1 MIGRIKSF
9 FKQQSSANND
19 TSQKDV
25 VPLAVCALMM
35 EMAHADGEFSDEELD
50 HIIDVMKSEFSVAEK
65 EMDEL
70 IALADEER
78 KEAIDLWQFSRQI
91 RDNCSRDEQNKIL
104 TLLWKIVYADGNL
117 DMHEDYLMHKLAN
130 VFDLT
135 HKELI
140 GAKMEAKEQVKM

>member
-9 FKQQSSANND
+9 FKQQSSTNND
-19 TSQKDV
+19 PSQKDV

-50 HIIDVMKSEFSVAEK
+50 HIIDVMKSEFSVPEK

>member
-9 FKQQSSANND
+9 FKQQSSTNNV

-35 EMAHADGEFSDEELD
+35 EMAHADGEFSDEELG
-50 HIIDVMKSEFSVAEK
+50 HIVDILKDEYHISAK
-65 EMDEL
+65 EMDDL

-91 RDNCSRDEQNKIL
+91 RDNCSREEQRKIL
-104 TLLWKIVYADGNL
+104 TLLWKVVYADGHL
-117 DMHEDYLMHKLAN
+117 DKHEDYLMHKLAN
-130 VFDLT
+130 IFDLT

-140 GAKMEAKEQVKM
+140 GAKIAAKL

>member
-1 MIGRIKSF
+1 MCIKDSY
-9 FKQQSSANND
+9 D

-25 VPLAVCALMM
+25 VPVAGCELMM
-35 EMAHADGEFSDEELD
+35 EMAHADGEFTYEEWD
-50 HIIDVMKSEFSVAEK
+50 HIIDVMKGKFSVPEK

-140 GAKMEAKEQVKM
+140 GAKMAAKEQIKM

>member
-1 MIGRIKSF
+1 MIGRIKTF
-9 FKQQSSANND
+9 FTHRSSTGD
-19 TSQKDV
+19 LVGEKDV

-35 EMAHADGEFSDEELD
+35 EMAHADGEFSDEELG
-50 HIIDVMKSEFSVAEK
+50 HIIDILKDEYHISVK

-70 IALADEER
+70 IALADDER

-91 RDNCSRDEQNKIL
+91 RDNCSREEQRKIL
-104 TLLWKIVYADGNL
+104 TLLWKVVYADGHL
-117 DMHEDYLMHKLAN
+117 DKHEDYLMHKLAN

-140 GAKMEAKEQVKM
+140 GAKIAAKGE